1 MAADRGRRIA
11 VIVLVLLLVLP
22 LLALGLPGSPALMH
36 VAGVTLLWWYA
47 AVAAPLTAAISVLVA
62 RGVQ

>member
-1 MAADRGRRIA
+1 M
-11 VIVLVLLLVLP
+11 IVLVLLLVLP

-47 AVAAPLTAAISVLVA
+47 AVAAPLTAAISVVVA
-62 RGVQ
+62 RALR